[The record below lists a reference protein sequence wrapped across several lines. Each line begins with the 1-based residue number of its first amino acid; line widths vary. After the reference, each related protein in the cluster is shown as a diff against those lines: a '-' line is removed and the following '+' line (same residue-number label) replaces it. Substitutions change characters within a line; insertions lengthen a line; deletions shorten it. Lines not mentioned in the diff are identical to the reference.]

1 MEILRDF
8 TIEFNIDTGKVE
20 YENISFYN
28 TDQNVSVLLVKLS
41 FLNSGGVTEILKVSD
56 SRLHNLVLHV
66 KNPKDVKLPISG
78 VVINTEENEDAIYR
92 FDLDNR
98 FISNPGLCSALFMDT
113 FIESDVEKKVT
124 SDSFA
129 YTVKENPIVAAEG
142 ENPPLGVV
150 YNPNTGNLDIIG
162 ISYSNVTGDLQI
174 GGE

>member
-20 YENISFYN
+20 GDSISFFN
-28 TDQNVSVLLVKLS
+28 TDKNVSVLFAKLK
-41 FLNSGGVTEILKVSD
+41 FRNNDDVTEILKVSD

-78 VVINTEENEDAIYR
+78 VVISTEEDEEAIYR

-98 FISNPGLCSALFMDT
+98 FISNPGPYKVLFIDT
-113 FIESDVEKKVT
+113 FIESDIEKKVT
-124 SDSFA
+124 SDSFD
-129 YTVKENPIVAAEG
+129 YTVKENPIVASE
-142 ENPPLGVV
+142 EESPLLEVV
-150 YNPNTGNLDIIG
+150 YNPNTGNLDIVG
-162 ISYSNVTGDLQI
+162 ISYSNATGDLQI